1 MSIEIVKDIL
11 EELYYKLEEKLYY
24 IDRRLASPIFNL
36 IDDWQFERDNT
47 KSRSES
53 ELKREILDLLE
64 KGADVNEPELPPS
77 RYYNNG
83 YTPIL
88 KATEAGASEVV
99 QALIENGAN
108 VNDKLI
114 KDICDPWVPGFYYC
128 PCLNLAVL
136 HDRLEIVKILVKNGA
151 NLESTESVS
160 GTSRGNTPL
169 HIACKYNLPEIAKF
183 LIENGAELNS
193 CPTGWGH
200 VQYGFG
206 ITPLHITILWSN
218 SLKTV
223 QLLIQHGADLE
234 KQTTGGQTAL
244 FIAIFTDQ
252 LEMATI
258 LIENGANVNF
268 INFNAD
274 GQSPLH
280 LAAKKNHPELTK
292 MLIEFGAEVKE
303 MDHQGNNAL
312 ELSLDHKL
320 LDNFKL
326 IVFDSIFWENE

>member
-1 MSIEIVKDIL
+1 MSIEIVEDIL
-11 EELYYKLEEKLYY
+11 EELFYILEENFYY

-36 IDDWQFERDNT
+36 IDDWQFARDNT
-47 KSRSES
+47 MSKPES

-77 RYYNNG
+77 RYFNNC

-114 KDICDPWVPGFYYC
+114 KDICDPWIPGYYYC
-128 PCLNLAVL
+128 PCLNLAVK
-136 HDRLEIVKILVKNGA
+136 HDSLEIVKILVKNGA

-160 GTSRGNTPL
+160 GSRGNTPL
-169 HIACKYNLPEIAKF
+169 HIACKNNSPEIAKF

-193 CPTGWGH
+193 CPSGWGH
-200 VQYGFG
+200 VQYGFEL
-206 ITPLHITILWSN
+206 TPLHITIIYTDST
-218 SLKTV
+218 KIV

-234 KQTTGGQTAL
+234 KETTGGQTAL
-244 FIAIFTDQ
+244 LIAIFTDQ

-274 GQSPLH
+274 GQNPLH
-280 LAAKKNHPELTK
+280 LAATKNHPELIK
-292 MLIEFGAEVKE
+292 KLIDYGAEGNARNL
-303 MDHQGNNAL
+303 QGNNAL
-312 ELSLDHKL
+312 EISLDSKIL
-320 LDNFKL
+320 ENFKSFCL
-326 IVFDSIFWENE
+326 